1 MVLASGRRALRVGT
15 STATAA
21 ACTAETVSP
30 VVAEAEAVAQA
41 VRAFV
46 TQMVVAVSVR
56 YVPVLERVLLA
67 MGAVAAEPTWCA
79 VEVLKMASGKRALPP
94 SVTPVAQPL
103 RT

>member
-1 MVLASGRRALRVGT
+1 MSAMVLASGRRALRVGM

-30 VVAEAEAVAQA
+30 VVEAVAQA
-41 VRAFV
+41 ARAFV
-46 TQMVVAVSVR
+46 THNPVAVSVR
-56 YVPVLERVLLA
+56 YVPVLDRVILA

-79 VEVLKMASGKRALPP
+79 VEVLKMASGKRALPL
-94 SVTPVAQPL
+94 SVTPVALPL